1 MRMDFEVVNPRNSL
15 KVARDDD
22 DNRVL
27 EAAITGKCE
36 YIVTGDEDLLSLKK
50 YKNIKILTP
59 AEFFDL
65 VSDSSFKSITNP

>member
-36 YIVTGDEDLLSLKK
+36 YIVTGDEDLLSLK
-50 YKNIKILTP
+50 NIRT
-59 AEFFDL
+59 
-65 VSDSSFKSITNP
+65 